1 MPAKYAARIY
11 TGGLA
16 LSPKY
21 AVKILTAGL
30 AYYINSSKGL
40 RD

>member
-16 LSPKY
+16 SSPKY
-21 AVKILTAGL
+21 SARILTAGL
-30 AYYINSSKGL
+30 AYYINSS
-40 RD
+40 